1 MSRYIPSGELVERAG
16 RGETSA
22 ISRLI
27 SRAEAGVPEARQAL
41 ATIYRR
47 AGRAHVIGL
56 TGVPGSGKS
65 TLVATL
71 TARLRE
77 QGSKIGIVAVDPSS
91 PYSGGAILGDR
102 IRMSDLVNDPGVYIR
117 SMATRGAMGGMA
129 RATLDAVDIL
139 DVGGFDTI
147 IIETVGVG
155 QDEVE
160 IAKASHTTVVVSAPG
175 LGDEIQAIKAGM
187 LEIADIHVVS
197 KCDRSDANRTLV
209 DIKHMLTL
217 GAATSAKPEWQVP
230 VVGISSYTGDGFD
243 VLISAIDRHRTVAF
257 ESESGRRRQL
267 SIANF
272 RLQKTA
278 ENLLVERF
286 VKAAASFAPALAER
300 LQRREGDPYA
310 LANKLLAASLK
321 QGSDHERDHRPQ
333 HYVSEDHW

>member
-1 MSRYIPSGELVERAG
+1 MSRYVPSLQLVERAK
-16 RGETSA
+16 RGEAPA
-22 ISRLI
+22 IARLI
-27 SRAEAGVPEARQAL
+27 SRAEANVPEAREAL
-41 ATIYRR
+41 AMIYRQ
-47 AGRAHVIGL
+47 AGQAHVIGL

-65 TLVATL
+65 TMVAAIA
-71 TARLRE
+71 ARLR
-77 QGSKIGIVAVDPSS
+77 QKGGKIGIVAVDPSS

-102 IRMSDLVNDPGVYIR
+102 IRMTELANDRGVYIR

-139 DVGGFDTI
+139 DVGGFETI

-197 KCDRSDANRTLV
+197 KCDRSDANRTLA
-209 DIKHMLTL
+209 DLKQMMTL
-217 GAATSAKPEWQVP
+217 AVAGSAKPEWQVP
-230 VVGISSYTGDGFD
+230 VVGMSSYTGEGLDK
-243 VLISAIDRHRTVAF
+243 LMSAIEHHRSVAF
-257 ESESGRRRQL
+257 RTETGQRRQL

-278 ENLLVERF
+278 ENLLIERF
-286 VKAAASFAPALAER
+286 LTASASSLPSLADR
-300 LQRREGDPYA
+300 LLRRDGDPYG
-310 LANKLLAASLK
+310 LANELIA
-321 QGSDHERDHRPQ
+321 GSFQ
-333 HYVSEDHW
+333 